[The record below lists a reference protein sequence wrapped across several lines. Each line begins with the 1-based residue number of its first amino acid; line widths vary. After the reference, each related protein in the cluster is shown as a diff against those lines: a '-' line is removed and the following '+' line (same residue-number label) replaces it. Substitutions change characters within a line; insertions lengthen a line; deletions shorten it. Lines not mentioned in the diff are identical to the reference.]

1 MIRAITF
8 DYWDTLYE
16 GGALPERVAL
26 RRTAV
31 GALLGAYGR
40 ELPEAQLRALYEES
54 GREAERWWSEQQRG
68 YTTHDRLRWIL
79 QRASVAPRES
89 CADVAAAADAVDNA
103 LLILPPAMFAGMW
116 QLLRILSRRV
126 TLAVISDTGFASGR
140 AQDRL
145 LEKDGARGFFASTI
159 YSMDVGHAKPRPE
172 IFETAVALLG
182 VAPNEIVHVGD
193 SERTDVRGARAAGFR
208 AVRVD
213 IARSGGPSEAEFV
226 ARSVEELSEYLVRVT
241 APGNAAGAEEAQS
254 RSTHDLP

>member
-40 ELPEAQLRALYEES
+40 QLPEEQLRALYEAS
-54 GREAERWWSEQQRG
+54 GREAERWWSEEQRG
-68 YTTHDRLRWIL
+68 YSTQERLRWIL
-79 QRASVAPRES
+79 ERAAVQPSDNCRH
-89 CADVAAAADAVDNA
+89 VAAAVDAVDNA
-103 LLILPPAMFAGMW
+103 LLMLPPAMLPGAW
-116 QLLRILSRRV
+116 QMLRILRRHF

-145 LEKDGARGFFASTI
+145 LEKDGARGFFAATI

-172 IFETAVALLG
+172 IFSAAVETLG
-182 VAPNEIVHVGD
+182 VAPNEIIHVGD
-193 SERTDVRGARAAGFR
+193 NERTDVRGARAAGFR
-208 AVRVD
+208 AIRLDVVRQ
-213 IARSGGPSEAEFV
+213 GGPSEGEFV
-226 ARSVEELSEYLVRVT
+226 ARSFEELTRYILDG
-241 APGNAAGAEEAQS
+241 ANGN
-254 RSTHDLP
+254 